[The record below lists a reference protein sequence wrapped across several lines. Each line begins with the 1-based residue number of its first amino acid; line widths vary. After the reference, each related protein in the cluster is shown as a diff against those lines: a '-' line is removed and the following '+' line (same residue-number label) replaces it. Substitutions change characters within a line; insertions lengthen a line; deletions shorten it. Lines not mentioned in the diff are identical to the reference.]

1 MQTGRGGASPMEK
14 LFKYACRGKERWGQ
28 ADARRLRDGCS
39 SGTKRAFCSGR
50 VEQCTRGAE
59 WNQLLQVLVQV
70 SRLLLFLREKIFFAK
85 HKVLL
90 WYCFIIQGLFAT
102 VISYGPTWV
111 FCVDQHYRVLET
123 IEGYCLKESTNVHTT
138 CNLNLDQ
145 FFSLLQLFFYVYRHK
160 VMCMW

>member
-1 MQTGRGGASPMEK
+1 MQSTRFYCDIASLSK
-14 LFKYACRGKERWGQ
+14 
-28 ADARRLRDGCS
+28 DS
-39 SGTKRAFCSGR
+39 
-50 VEQCTRGAE
+50 
-59 WNQLLQVLVQV
+59 
-70 SRLLLFLREKIFFAK
+70 
-85 HKVLL
+85 
-90 WYCFIIQGLFAT
+90 FAT

-160 VMCMW
+160 VICM